1 MFNKLYDQIIKLVKN
16 NYLYIIGILIGFFLM
31 TIKLPYYINT
41 PGGSVDIR
49 SRISI
54 ADHQITKNAF
64 NMAYVY
70 EIPATI
76 PTLIYSYFN
85 KNWDV
90 IKKEEVVLPNENK
103 EDVKFRDQMMLK
115 EANQQAVILAYNKAN
130 KKTNIIRK
138 NFYVTYID
146 ELAKTDLKIGDKILK
161 INNEEIDDLAQIH
174 DLIKSFK
181 ANQKIDIQIKRDDK
195 ITTKSA
201 TIINNKNNL
210 MIGILISVDQELETI
225 PKIEFKFKGTEGG
238 PSGGF
243 MMSLAIYDTL
253 TGSKLSQNRKIIG
266 TGSIDQYGNVGEIG
280 GVKYKIKGA
289 VKADADIFFVPAG
302 QNYEDVMEVKLEK
315 KYDITVVPVNTL
327 DDAIEYLQNN

>member
-115 EANQQAVILAYNKAN
+115 EANQHAIILAYNKAN

>member
-1 MFNKLYDQIIKLVKN
+1 
-16 NYLYIIGILIGFFLM
+16 M

-49 SRISI
+49 SKISI

-115 EANQQAVILAYNKAN
+115 EANQQAIILAYNKAN

>member
-49 SRISI
+49 SKISI

-115 EANQQAVILAYNKAN
+115 EANQQAIILAYNKAN

>member
-41 PGGSVDIR
+41 PGGSADIR
-49 SRISI
+49 SKISI

-115 EANQQAVILAYNKAN
+115 EANQQAIILAYNKAN

>member
-115 EANQQAVILAYNKAN
+115 EANQQAIILAYNKAN

-195 ITTKSA
+195 IITKSA

>member
-41 PGGSVDIR
+41 PGGSADI
-49 SRISI
+49 SSKISI

-115 EANQQAVILAYNKAN
+115 EANQQAIILAYNKAN

>member
-115 EANQQAVILAYNKAN
+115 EANQQAIILAYNKAN

>member
-1 MFNKLYDQIIKLVKN
+1 
-16 NYLYIIGILIGFFLM
+16 
-31 TIKLPYYINT
+31 
-41 PGGSVDIR
+41 
-49 SRISI
+49 
-54 ADHQITKNAF
+54 
-64 NMAYVY
+64 
-70 EIPATI
+70 
-76 PTLIYSYFN
+76 
-85 KNWDV
+85 
-90 IKKEEVVLPNENK
+90 
-103 EDVKFRDQMMLK
+103 
-115 EANQQAVILAYNKAN
+115 
-130 KKTNIIRK
+130 
-138 NFYVTYID
+138 
-146 ELAKTDLKIGDKILK
+146 
-161 INNEEIDDLAQIH
+161 
-174 DLIKSFK
+174 
-181 ANQKIDIQIKRDDK
+181 
-195 ITTKSA
+195 
-201 TIINNKNNL
+201 